1 MSVTKRR
8 IFVATTSRADFG
20 IYQPVFKALASDPR
34 IEASLLVSGDHVPL
48 LEQGNDMRA
57 ARLARQ
63 SGLRL
68 AGLIPMPLG
77 SGNSV
82 AIGAAMAQVTAGAS
96 EFFFAVRPDVLLVLG
111 DRYEMHAVVVAA
123 SAHKVPVAHIHGGEE
138 SEGAVDNL
146 YRHSLTKLSHLHFC
160 ATALSEQRILAMG
173 EEPWR
178 VFLTGAP
185 SLDGIAETKILD
197 RKALGIE
204 VKLPDGPF
212 LLATYHPETMR
223 SDKTVDDLDEM
234 IAALDEIAMPT
245 LFSQANSDELGQEIN
260 RRLKLHSKRCPWMI
274 LHNSL
279 GRHKYFSAMLHAA
292 VMVGNSSSG
301 IIEAASFSL
310 PVINIGGR
318 QKGRERSANVVD
330 VPPERSAVIKAVRNA
345 IEHGRLEVENVYGDG
360 HASQK
365 ITKVLAE
372 ITVDSRL
379 LIKRFNLNSV

>member
-1 MSVTKRR
+1 
-8 IFVATTSRADFG
+8 
-20 IYQPVFKALASDPR
+20 
-34 IEASLLVSGDHVPL
+34 
-48 LEQGNDMRA
+48 
-57 ARLARQ
+57 
-63 SGLRL
+63 
-68 AGLIPMPLG
+68 
-77 SGNSV
+77 
-82 AIGAAMAQVTAGAS
+82 MAQVTAGAS